1 MRTREIKKQFWLNE
15 EEAKLLSKKAYN
27 AGLTES
33 DLLRFLIRGYEPRE
47 KPDDRF
53 YESIKQLR
61 LFGINLNQIARK
73 ANSTN
78 HIDKELFIRESENW
92 HKFVEIIK
100 DEFLRPK
107 KVDNENLWYNI
118 INKEVMCMKYIHY
131 GSDKFDIRK
140 FKEVENDMF
149 LKPKGGLWAS
159 PVNSYIRWFEFFL

>member
-1 MRTREIKKQFWLNE
+1 MRTREIKKQVWLNE
-15 EEAKLLSKKAYN
+15 EESKLLSQRAYN

-73 ANSTN
+73 ANSIN
-78 HIDKELFIRESENW
+78 HIDKDLFVRESENW
-92 HKFVEIIK
+92 HKFVEQIK

-107 KVDNENLWYNI
+107 KT
-118 INKEVMCMKYIHY
+118 
-131 GSDKFDIRK
+131 DI
-140 FKEVENDMF
+140 
-149 LKPKGGLWAS
+149 
-159 PVNSYIRWFEFFL
+159 